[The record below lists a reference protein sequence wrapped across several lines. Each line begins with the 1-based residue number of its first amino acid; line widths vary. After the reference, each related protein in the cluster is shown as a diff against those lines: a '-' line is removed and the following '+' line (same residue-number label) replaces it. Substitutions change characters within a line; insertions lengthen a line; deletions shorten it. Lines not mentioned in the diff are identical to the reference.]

1 VPKPPASTR
10 PAHAAALAAVAA
22 PERVAPP
29 APAPPPASASSPASA
44 SAPAPAA
51 APPSIDLAALKE
63 LWPAVLDSLREQHA
77 LLHGVIAPAV
87 PRSLEGHDLVL
98 AYDPSQAFFRRKA
111 ESVAHRAALAEVI
124 RTLVGFQPRLSFELV
139 ALDAQAPPPV
149 VVTEAE
155 WVERFKQEFDAQEIV
170 PDPEESKS

>member
-1 VPKPPASTR
+1 MHNPPQVHAIAS
-10 PAHAAALAAVAA
+10 AA
-22 PERVAPP
+22 PGL
-29 APAPPPASASSPASA
+29 
-44 SAPAPAA
+44 
-51 APPSIDLAALKE
+51 DLAALRE

-124 RTLVGFQPRLSFELV
+124 RTLVGFQPRLSFELIPL
-139 ALDAQAPPPV
+139 ASLETGATPPV
-149 VVTEAE
+149 VITEAE
-155 WVERFKQEFDAQEIV
+155 WIERFKQEFDAQEIV
-170 PDPEESKS
+170 PDPEESKP